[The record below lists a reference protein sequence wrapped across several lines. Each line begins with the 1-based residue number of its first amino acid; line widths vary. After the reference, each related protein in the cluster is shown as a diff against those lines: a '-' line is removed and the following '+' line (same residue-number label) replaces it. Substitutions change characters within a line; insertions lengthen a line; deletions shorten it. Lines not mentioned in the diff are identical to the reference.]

1 MSFPNGVWCVNA
13 VLINQ
18 KTVMNNEGF
27 RFLNI
32 ADDEFGIE
40 PVGLKFRVKHRT
52 ADKAVLESNQE
63 IFYANFSYVQECLTI
78 ELSRPNCRESIQLEA
93 ELVAS
98 ADLAEVILSPG

>member
-1 MSFPNGVWCVNA
+1 MSFPKGVWCVNA

-32 ADDEFGIE
+32 TEDEISIE
-40 PVGLKFRVKHRT
+40 PIGLKFRVRQKT
-52 ADKAVLESNQE
+52 EGKAVLESNHE
-63 IFYANFSYVQECLTI
+63 LFYADFSYMQGCFTI
-78 ELSRPNCRESIQLEA
+78 ELARPNCQESILFEA

-98 ADLAEVILSPG
+98 AELAEII